1 MPECVSQGLIVDDRA
16 FQCLSN
22 AVERTADHILI
33 TDAHGTILY
42 TNPAFERLTGYTRRE
57 AYGHTPRLL
66 KSGKQDSSSYRGL
79 WSTLLAGNVFRG
91 TFVNRKKSGQLYS
104 SGQTITPMR
113 DDSGDITHF
122 VSVGRDLTER
132 EAIADRDGEMRLAGL
147 VQSRLYPPL
156 LRHAGIDIAGS
167 ALPANATGGDYY
179 DYLHMSE
186 GRLGIVVADVSG
198 HGLGAALIMVATRAA
213 LRSCADIAIGLDEIL
228 DHVNTTLVSDLEPGR
243 FVTMCLASLDTRAR
257 TLTYSN
263 AGHPSGYVLSGAGEI
278 KGVMESTR
286 IPLGVMSDWKS
297 DRTRS
302 IPLERGDLMVFLTDG
317 VLESTGSDGR
327 PFGVEN
333 VLALVREH
341 RHEPAQ
347 RILEQV
353 LSGVQAASEGVPQ
366 EDDMTAVICKV
377 APGP

>member
-1 MPECVSQGLIVDDRA
+1 MLECISQGTIVADRA
-16 FQCLSN
+16 LQCLSN
-22 AVERTADHILI
+22 AVERTSDHILI
-33 TDAHGTILY
+33 TDIHGTILY
-42 TNPAFERLTGYTRRE
+42 ANPAFERLTGYMRRE

-66 KSGKQDSSSYRGL
+66 KSGKQDPSSFRGL

-113 DDSGDITHF
+113 DGSGTITHF

-156 LRHAGIDIAGS
+156 LRRQGIDIAGS
-167 ALPANATGGDYY
+167 ALPASATGGDYY
-179 DYLHMSE
+179 DYLSMCE

-213 LRSCADIAIGLDEIL
+213 LRSCSDIPISVDEIL
-228 DHVNTTLVSDLEPGR
+228 DHVNATLLSDLDPGR
-243 FVTMCLASLDTRAR
+243 FVTMCLASLDTRAL

-263 AGHPSGYVLSGAGEI
+263 AGHPSGYVLSRAGEI
-278 KGVMESTR
+278 KHVMESTR
-286 IPLGVMSDWKS
+286 IPLGVMADWKS
-297 DRTRS
+297 ESTRT
-302 IPLERGDLMVFLTDG
+302 IPLERGDILVFLTDG
-317 VLESTGSDGR
+317 VLDSMGADGR

-341 RHEPAQ
+341 RHGPAQ
-347 RILEQV
+347 RILEHV
-353 LSGVQAASEGVPQ
+353 LNAVQTAGVGVPQ
-366 EDDMTAVICKV
+366 EDDMTAVICRV
-377 APGP
+377 AA